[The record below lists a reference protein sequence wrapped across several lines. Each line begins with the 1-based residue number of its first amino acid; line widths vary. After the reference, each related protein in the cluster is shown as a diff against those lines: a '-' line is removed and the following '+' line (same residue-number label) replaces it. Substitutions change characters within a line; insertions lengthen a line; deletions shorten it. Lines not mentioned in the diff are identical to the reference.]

1 MKKTTIYRL
10 DINEVER
17 INDQLK
23 NLYGIE
29 WFEDLITSEFE
40 LRELSAPGDWNQ
52 WEKLLRQ
59 AGTHMEKYGE
69 IDAELENSCYDFQ
82 SKEGIRQFWYS
93 QRRPWM
99 LDTIVA
105 LISLIKTFQL
115 EGTHLD
121 IGCGIGSLSSLLML
135 NTSIKGYG
143 IDRSKGT
150 IAACRALDPT
160 KQVQFESCDLLEY
173 NPAMQFQLIT
183 AIDLKQTNE
192 KGFHEYVEQISERIA
207 SEGHLVMVGNFT
219 QGFEEN
225 FFNTLGLEI
234 QSWQRVGGLR
244 IQNFDAL
251 WDTKFFIHLKK
262 VDSPIFQGWEPDDA
276 HGHQFADYANGIG
289 EYEERK
295 TRAFFYALHD
305 HLC

>member
-1 MKKTTIYRL
+1 MISSIYNL
-10 DINEVER
+10 SIQEVEL

-29 WFEDLITSEFE
+29 WFEDFFTSALE
-40 LRELSAPGDWNQ
+40 LRELSAPGDWEQ
-52 WEKLLRQ
+52 WEKLQQKTFKLNKKN
-59 AGTHMEKYGE
+59 GS
-69 IDAELENSCYDFQ
+69 ISPELETSCYDFQ
-82 SKEGIRQFWYS
+82 AKEGIRQFWYS

-99 LDTIVA
+99 LDSIVA
-105 LISLIKTFQL
+105 VVSLIKKYQL
-115 EGTHLD
+115 DGNHLD

-135 NTSIKGYG
+135 NTSMKSFG
-143 IDRSKGT
+143 IDRSEGA
-150 IAACRALDPT
+150 IATCRALDST
-160 KQVQFESCDLLEY
+160 KQVQFECSDLQNY
-173 NPAMQFQLIT
+173 ASIDQFQLVT
-183 AIDLKQTNE
+183 ALDLMQSNE
-192 KGFHEYVEQISERIA
+192 KGFDKCVELISKRVDA
-207 SEGHLVMVGNFT
+207 DGHLVMVGNFT
-219 QGFEEN
+219 QGFEET
-225 FFNTLGLEI
+225 FFNNLGFEI